1 MAGTG
6 APGHEKADEIPGPAG
21 NTSGRRGRGGRPCR
35 QAAGEKKKGA
45 AEECLQ
51 GHGEEFATF
60 FRFFKK
66 AGLVCFSSAVNGK
79 AAEADAF
86 REMFPALG
94 EECLPLCVFRFLRL
108 IILPLSCGGES
119 REVTKREK

>member
-1 MAGTG
+1 MATVR
-6 APGHEKADEIPGPAG
+6 ARRLEDSPF
-21 NTSGRRGRGGRPCR
+21 GRLEGRWGGRGGPCR
-35 QAAGEKKKGA
+35 QAAGEKKGA